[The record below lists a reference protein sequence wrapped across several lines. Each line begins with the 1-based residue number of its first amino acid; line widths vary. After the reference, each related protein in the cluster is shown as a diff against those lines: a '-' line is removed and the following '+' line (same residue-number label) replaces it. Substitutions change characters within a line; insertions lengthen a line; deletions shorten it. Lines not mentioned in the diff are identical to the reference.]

1 MTASNRKPHVK
12 QKKPIPQTAEVSR
25 GTAGDQFQQG
35 QKESMVGITI
45 TTFLSFVMNKKIM
58 ETNIPCANSLH
69 DELHGSFWPTMTK
82 AGGTGQ
88 V

>member
-1 MTASNRKPHVK
+1 M
-12 QKKPIPQTAEVSR
+12 
-25 GTAGDQFQQG
+25 
-35 QKESMVGITI
+35 GITI
-45 TTFLSFVMNKKIM
+45 TTFLSFVMNKKKM